1 MNTDNLRKLAFE
13 TNDGVLRGPAFDAA
27 DGIDRLRAE
36 IEAGA
41 PGEEEGATCN
51 RDGCGGTMIVPE
63 VEGCYCHISPPC
75 GACVNNP
82 LTCDECW
89 AEME

>member
-1 MNTDNLRKLAFE
+1 MRVGPTDGNL
-13 TNDGVLRGPAFDAA
+13 DALN
-27 DGIDRLRAE
+27 RHLAE

-63 VEGCYCHISPPC
+63 VEGCTCSISPPC
-75 GACVNNP
+75 SACVNNP
-82 LTCDECW
+82 LTCDECG
-89 AEME
+89 AEVE